1 MKRQLPYIA
10 FALVLSVTA
19 FYGSGYVWST
29 SLLEFNATTDAF
41 YANWTQ
47 PDWVDAYSF
56 NITIGNNA
64 SSPAWMVFN
73 VTNATLI
80 KTSASDL
87 AGIIV
92 NNNTAVANQINV
104 SSFDMAN
111 VTVRFNASL
120 LKPGRYIGNIT
131 IVNST
136 NANARINNITVRLD
150 VPLTMNVTY
159 FRSNTFFGNVSPS
172 NRFDVFFFNLST
184 ANGLYAN
191 VNDSRVD
198 LLLFDDS
205 DVLVAINTTNSSG
218 NKTLLYAAPA
228 HQRVYQL
235 KIFFNTTNA
244 SLAVPYNGIVEFSSL
259 NSSQKFLDFGPVN
272 ASPDA
277 VNPTKLTFNINNTAQ
292 VNYTAVTETKQL
304 SKVEIYTNAQ
314 NSSNFTIPISGNYL
328 SFDVTLEWNN
338 ASSDFNVTIYNSS
351 ANAVSSQNKR
361 TDMFNVTGLG
371 FNKIFSRATANINEF
386 NKSWVV
392 SVNGD
397 PLAYY
402 NLTIKINIGTSWLNS
417 SFGNYTAYY
426 VLNATQNSTS
436 IEFNASVPQLS
447 TEGIYNG
454 TLVYRAD
461 TGHYMAIPFGMNI
474 TIPMLA
480 VNNSF
485 SQILLLVTDNM
496 GANKTLDYTFSVNNT
511 GSYALNVNDT
521 NSTSL
526 NNSGSNTIGFNYS
539 FSNSVAAR
547 GSTLLKVR
555 MNITTLS
562 VQASESV
569 YYGWIKLNAT
579 NAHPYKEFLINIT
592 LNLTNK
598 LNVITSGVAN
608 QTDKGVW
615 INPINK
621 TVNYTHL
628 ASTEPVFINAT
639 VNVTFQNGTFV
650 GGLNSSNFTA
660 WLQQE
665 FLYEN
670 SNYTFNFTNVN
681 VSSVI
686 EASPSQKN
694 YVLNISIPS
703 TVAGG
708 NYSVFVSAFDGN
720 SAFRNSG
727 TGGFNY
733 LYVNSSALVIDLTN
747 KTHDSDDFS
756 VEGARDV
763 FVNVT
768 NVGGGALFNVSVEL
782 SVTGSC
788 TSIVGGYTPVYNI
801 GNLSGFRTYSNASAV
816 WKINI
821 GSNSTCTI
829 TAVGAGPPGV
839 WILNDS
845 MVASYRGYFI
855 SSGSTTSSSG
865 GGTSTPSLAVAIG
878 TDRAAYLKAS
888 TVGFNFSVTSSSS
901 KITGSLVKYNITD
914 PAGIKLTE
922 ASCTTNSSGQC
933 AGSYALPS
941 DKNGTFKISATASK
955 DTYTSGS
962 ASKTFTVSDYAA
974 TITSYEKTV
983 YVLQGSSNTT
993 KVTVRNS
1000 GLHNGM
1006 FALAISGLEG
1016 SWWNASQ
1023 KNTSINADQ
1032 SADFDVRFDVPSGA
1046 VVKNYTVKYSISVN
1060 AEIASAYLYLVVMP
1074 TEKTKAEI
1082 NVTLANYTAALNS
1095 LIQRF
1100 NETKLLTGNSND
1112 INTTEEKING
1122 AVSLVARATEYLNR
1136 GDFVRANELAIQAKG
1151 MIDTADAL
1159 LKAMEAG
1166 QSSKKLNNILMVAGA
1181 VAAVAGVGIVVYM
1194 MLPAPGYSARA
1205 GYTPPENAGEAG
1217 KIKGSVKKFVDRIE
1231 EIIDKIK
1238 EKLNDIT
1245 NKGGG
1250 DYRLPPTG

>member
-1 MKRQLPYIA
+1 MKRQLPYVA
-10 FALVLSVTA
+10 FALVLSITA
-19 FYGSGYVWST
+19 FYGNGYVWSST
-29 SLLEFNATTDAF
+29 LLEFNATTDAF

-47 PDWVDAYSF
+47 PDWVDPYAF
-56 NITIGNNA
+56 NVTIGNNA
-64 SSPAWMVFN
+64 SSSAWMVFN
-73 VTNATLI
+73 VTNATPI
-80 KTSASDL
+80 KASTSDL
-87 AGIIV
+87 ADMIV
-92 NNNTAVANQINV
+92 NNNTAIANQVNI
-104 SSFDMAN
+104 SSFGTAN
-111 VTVRFNASL
+111 VTIRFNASL
-120 LKPGRYIGNIT
+120 LKPGRYTGNMT

-136 NANARINNITVRLD
+136 NANARINNITMRLD
-150 VPLTMNVTY
+150 VPLTMNTTY
-159 FRSNTFFGNVSPS
+159 FRSNSFFGNVSS
-172 NRFDVFFFNLST
+172 LNRFDVFFFNLST
-184 ANGLYAN
+184 ANGLYVN

-205 DVLVAINTTNSSG
+205 NVLVATNNTNSSG

-228 HQRVYQL
+228 HHRTYQL
-235 KIFFNTTNA
+235 KVFFNTTNA
-244 SLAVPYNGIVEFSSL
+244 SLAVPYNGLVEFSSL
-259 NSSQKFLDFGPVN
+259 NSSQKFLDFGSVN

-304 SKVEIYTNAQ
+304 SRVEIYTNAQ
-314 NSSNFTIPISGNYL
+314 NSTNFTVPIAGNYL

-338 ASSDFNVTIYNSS
+338 ASSDFNLTIYNSS
-351 ANAVSSQNKR
+351 ANTVSIQNKR

-371 FNKIFSRATANINEF
+371 FNHIFSRATANINEF

-392 SVNGD
+392 SVKGD

-402 NLTIKINIGTSWLNS
+402 NLTIKINIGTGWLNS

-426 VLNATQNSTS
+426 VLNATQNSTT

-454 TLVYRAD
+454 TLTYRAD
-461 TGHYMAIPFGMNI
+461 TGHYTTIPFGINV
-474 TIPMLA
+474 TTPMLT

-485 SQILLLVTDNM
+485 SQILLLLTDNI
-496 GANKTLDYTFSVNNT
+496 GSNKTLDYTFFVNNT
-511 GSYALNVNDT
+511 GSYVLNLNDT

-539 FSNSVAAR
+539 LSNSVAAR
-547 GSTLLKVR
+547 SSTLLKVR
-555 MNITTLS
+555 MNITTLA
-562 VQASESV
+562 VQAGESV

-579 NAHPYKEFLINIT
+579 NAHPYKEFLINMT

-628 ASTEPVFINAT
+628 ASAAPVFINAT

-650 GGLNSSNFTA
+650 SGLNSSNFTA

-670 SNYTFNFTNVN
+670 SNYTLNFTDVN

-686 EASPSQKN
+686 EAAPNQNN
-694 YVLNISIPS
+694 YVLNLSVPS
-703 TVAGG
+703 TIAGG
-708 NYSVFVSAFDGN
+708 NYSVFVSAFDGS

-727 TGGFNY
+727 TGRFNY

-747 KTHDSDDFS
+747 KTHDSDDFY
-756 VEGARDV
+756 VEGTRDV
-763 FVNVT
+763 FVNIT

-788 TSIVGGYTPVYNI
+788 TAVAGGYTAAYNI
-801 GNLSGFRTYSNASAV
+801 GNLSGFKSYSNTSAT
-816 WKINI
+816 WKISI

-845 MVASYRGYFI
+845 MVASYKGFFL
-855 SSGSTTSSSG
+855 SPGSTTGPSG
-865 GGTSTPSLAVAIG
+865 GGTSTPALAIAIG
-878 TDRAAYLKAS
+878 TDKAAYLKAD
-888 TVGFNFSVTSSSS
+888 TVSFNFTVTSSSV
-901 KITGSLVKYNITD
+901 KIAGSLIKYNITD
-914 PAGIKLTE
+914 PAGIKLAE

-933 AGSYALPS
+933 AGSYVLPA
-941 DKNGTFKISATASK
+941 DKTGAFKISALASK
-955 DTYTSGS
+955 DTYTPGS
-962 ASKTFTVSDYAA
+962 ASKAVNVSDYAA
-974 TITSYEKTV
+974 AITAYEKTI
-983 YVLQGSSNTT
+983 YVLQGNSNTT

-1000 GLHNGM
+1000 GPHAGA
-1006 FALAISGLEG
+1006 FALAIKDLEAA
-1016 SWWNASQ
+1016 WWNVSQ
-1023 KNTSINADQ
+1023 KNAAINAGQ
-1032 SADFDVRFDVPSGA
+1032 SADFDVRFDVPADA
-1046 VVKNYTVKYSISVN
+1046 VVKNYTAKYSVSVN
-1060 AEIASAYLYLVVMP
+1060 AEVASDYLYLVVMP
-1074 TEKTKAEI
+1074 TEKTKAAI
-1082 NVTLANYTAALNS
+1082 NATLANYTAMLNS

-1100 NETKLLTGNSND
+1100 NETKPLAGNSSD
-1112 INTTEEKING
+1112 INITEEKING
-1122 AVSLVARATEYLNR
+1122 AAAAIANAMGYLSR
-1136 GDFVRANELAIQAKG
+1136 GDFVRANELAMQAKI

-1159 LKAMEAG
+1159 LKAVETS
-1166 QSSKKLNNILMVAGA
+1166 QSGKRLNNIIIAVGA
-1181 VAAVAGVGIVVYM
+1181 VVALGGVGIVVYM
-1194 MLPAPGYSARA
+1194 MMPAPGYSARG

-1217 KIKGSVKKFVDRIE
+1217 KVKGSIKKIVDKAE

-1238 EKLNDIT
+1238 EKIAELSS
-1245 NKGGG
+1245 KGGG
-1250 DYRLPPTG
+1250 DYRLPPSE